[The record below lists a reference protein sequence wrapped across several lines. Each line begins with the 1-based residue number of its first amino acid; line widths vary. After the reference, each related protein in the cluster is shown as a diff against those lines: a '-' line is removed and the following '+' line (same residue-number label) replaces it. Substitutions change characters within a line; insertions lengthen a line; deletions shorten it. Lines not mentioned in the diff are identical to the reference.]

1 MDTSSLLG
9 RCAAIQSIPSPTF
22 GEAER
27 AAAMRELFHHAGL
40 SEVEIDLVGNVYGRR
55 GSGPSPIVVVAHLDT
70 VFPVGTDLRLTRGR
84 KRWVGP
90 GVGDNA
96 MGLAAL
102 VELAEDLKHPEPERA
117 VWLVCTVGEE
127 GLGNLGGMARV
138 VERFGAAATAYIAI
152 EGMSLGH
159 IYNRAYPVRRYRV
172 QVETQGGHAWIH
184 AGRPSAINQLLR
196 LGGQLLDLPLA
207 SEPKTT
213 LNIGQVSGGTGVNT
227 IARLA
232 WMELEIRSE
241 DGGQL
246 AKLAASVEGLLNG
259 PPPPRVEV
267 EAELIGLRPHGAIA
281 DDHPLVQTALRVH
294 EEACG
299 RPARLT
305 GGSTDASLPLSL
317 GYPAVCVGITTG
329 SDAHTLKESI
339 DLQPL
344 ACGYASLLGLVR
356 RLSAGGG

>member
-1 MDTSSLLG
+1 MDTSSLLD

-27 AAAMRELFHHAGL
+27 AAAMQELFRQAGL
-40 SEVEIDLVGNVYGRR
+40 SEVEIDSIGNVYGRR
-55 GSGPSPIVVVAHLDT
+55 GSGPSPIVLVAHLDT
-70 VFPVGTDLRLTRGR
+70 VFPSGTDLRLTQGLE
-84 KRWVGP
+84 RWVGP

-96 MGLAAL
+96 LGLAAL
-102 VELAEDLKHPEPERA
+102 VELGVDLMHPEPERA

-138 VERFGAAATAYIAI
+138 VERFGAAPAAYIAV

-159 IYNRAYPVRRYRV
+159 IFTRAYPVRRYRV
-172 QVETQGGHAWIH
+172 QVDTQGGHAWIH
-184 AGRPSAINQLLR
+184 AGRPSAVNLLLR
-196 LGGQLLDLPLA
+196 LGCQLLDLPLP
-207 SEPKTT
+207 SDPKTT
-213 LNIGQVSGGTGVNT
+213 LNIGQLWGGTGINA
-227 IARLA
+227 IARQA

-241 DGGQL
+241 DGAQL
-246 AKLAASVEGLLNG
+246 AELAAGVEGLLNG
-259 PPPPRVEV
+259 PWPERVDV
-267 EAELIGLRPHGAIA
+267 EAQVIGLRPHGAIA

-294 EEACG
+294 SEACG
-299 RPARLT
+299 RTARLT

-317 GYPAVCVGITTG
+317 GYPAICVGITTG
-329 SDAHTLKESI
+329 GNAHTLMESI

-356 RLSAGGG
+356 QLSAAGG